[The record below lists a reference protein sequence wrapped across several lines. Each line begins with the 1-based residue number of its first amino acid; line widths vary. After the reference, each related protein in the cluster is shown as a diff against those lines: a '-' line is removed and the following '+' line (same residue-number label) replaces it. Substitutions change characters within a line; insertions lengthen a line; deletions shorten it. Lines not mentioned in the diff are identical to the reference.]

1 VLFDVVPEI
10 KDPQMITTRN
20 IDDTGD
26 TDPTDLQ
33 LSDLYD
39 QLQHSDQEH
48 GDVSVTDE
56 ESGWCL
62 SAHRDGR
69 IILANLIDFDRE
81 ARHMHPIS
89 KDKVLELWLALR
101 DSNIDRIEAQPWKP
115 GYS

>member
-1 VLFDVVPEI
+1 VPEI

-26 TDPTDLQ
+26 SDPTDLQ
-33 LSDLYD
+33 LSALYE
-39 QLQHSDQEH
+39 QLPDSAQEH

-69 IILANLIDFDRE
+69 IVLANLIDFDRE
-81 ARHMHPIS
+81 ARHMHPVS

-101 DSNIDRIEAQPWKP
+101 DSNFDRIEAQPWKP

>member
-1 VLFDVVPEI
+1 MLIVVPEI

-56 ESGWCL
+56 ESGWCI

-69 IILANLIDFDRE
+69 IVLGNLIDFDLE
-81 ARHMHPIS
+81 ARHMHPVS
-89 KDKVLELWLALR
+89 KDKVLELWLALKN
-101 DSNIDRIEAQPWKP
+101 SNLDIIEAQPWMP